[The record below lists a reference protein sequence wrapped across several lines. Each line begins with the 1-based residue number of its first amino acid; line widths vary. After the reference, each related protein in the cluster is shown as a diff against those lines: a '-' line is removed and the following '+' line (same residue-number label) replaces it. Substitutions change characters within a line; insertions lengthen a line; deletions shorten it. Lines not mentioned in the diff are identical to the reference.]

1 MMKGMMSVLHPTFDA
16 LSAYADQSNP
26 NAGTGRVG
34 RHVATCAQCTD
45 VVREIRELGESVRAS
60 TIEGAPRD
68 LWSRIALAVATEPKP
83 APRESTPPDSVPW
96 EIAPSLRPTRTWP
109 VPARTAL
116 RRVAIA
122 VTVATAA
129 LIVAVVVTQRT
140 PPLYASGPSRF
151 TISPARPA
159 PGTTV
164 HVRYQPPPRLAALS
178 GILLVGQYVTDPAR
192 AKQDFYFGGEYDSL
206 TVLRKTADGSM
217 VGDLTLPAN
226 FAAVSLVVAD
236 AQGPGFDADGMFSW
250 LLVGGDPQGRP
261 VLRSL
266 LAALSLDGHYGSRSR
281 AGVLDTLQRYFPE
294 HPAGF
299 ATADHYRSEGIFANL
314 IKYFESAQRKY
325 VAFDTRL
332 GKQKTLDA
340 DRLAAMIAFAR
351 RIEEPGEAAQWTMR
365 LVREHPDDPR
375 ALASYADVLHEKELR
390 QLPKDSIAPFIPLLD
405 SLYERSRVDMRFSF
419 AGTLVTR
426 YGDEAMQRRW
436 ALHVLQD
443 KPGALTYGLPI
454 DERWLREPDVRAQ
467 AASSLHTALSM
478 PCATLR
484 FGRLWWS
491 AGSEHRYC
499 LNGRSRAYADL
510 SHIALLD
517 GHLAEASVFSDS
529 SSVFAE
535 RAGTCSVRA
544 ARRAKGELL
553 LARGDT
559 LGAARAFANP
569 YEFQNW
575 QTMDMRVHLFRRLAA
590 TVDSA
595 RWAALDAE
603 AIQEMKPC
611 LRIAYVRDSLERRA
625 QQAWR

>member
-1 MMKGMMSVLHPTFDA
+1 MMKGMMNVLHPTFDS
-16 LSAYADQSNP
+16 LSAYADQQDS
-26 NAGTGRVG
+26 NAGSTRVG
-34 RHVATCAQCTD
+34 RHVAKCAQCTD
-45 VVREIRELGESVRAS
+45 VVREIRGLGELVRA
-60 TIEGAPRD
+60 TTGEGAPKD
-68 LWSRIALAVATEPKP
+68 LWSRIAMAAATEPKP
-83 APRESTPPDSVPW
+83 APRESAPPASVPW

-109 VPARTAL
+109 VPARTAV
-116 RRVAIA
+116 RRVAIG
-122 VTVATAA
+122 VSMATAA
-129 LIVAVVVTQRT
+129 LIVAVLVTQRT

-164 HVRYQPPPRLAALS
+164 HVRYQPPPRLAALN
-178 GILLVGQYVTDPAR
+178 GVLLIGQYVSDPAR

-206 TVLRKTADGSM
+206 AVLRKTADGAM
-217 VGDLTLPAN
+217 VGDFTLPSN

-236 AQGPGFDADGMFSW
+236 GQGPAYDADGMFSW

-266 LAALSLDGHYGSRSR
+266 LAALSLDGLYGSRSR
-281 AGVLDTLQRYFPE
+281 VGVLDTLQRYFPE

-299 ATADHYRSEGIFANL
+299 ATADHYRSEGMFANL

-332 GKQKTLDA
+332 FKVKTLDA
-340 DRLAAMIAFAR
+340 DRLAAMISFAR
-351 RIEEPGEAAQWTMR
+351 RIEEPGEAAKWTMR
-365 LVREHPDDPR
+365 LVREHPEDPR
-375 ALASYADVLHEKELR
+375 ALASYADMLHERELR
-390 QLPKDSIAPFIPLLD
+390 QLPKDSIAPWIPMLD
-405 SLYERSRVDMRFSF
+405 SLYERSGVDMRFSF

-436 ALHVLQD
+436 ALHLVKD
-443 KPGALTYGLPI
+443 KPGALTFGLPI

-467 AASSLHTALSM
+467 AASSLRTALSM
-478 PCATLR
+478 PCVALR
-484 FGRLWWS
+484 FGRLWRS
-491 AGSEHRYC
+491 AGAEHRYC

-517 GHLAEASVFSDS
+517 GRLAEASVFSDS
-529 SSVFAE
+529 SSIFAE
-535 RAGTCSVRA
+535 RAGTCSVRS

-575 QTMDMRVHLFRRLAA
+575 QTIDMRVQLFRRLAA

-595 RWAALDAE
+595 KWAALDAE

-611 LRIAYVRDSLERRA
+611 LRTAYVRDSLERRA